1 MATDSDQALHL
12 QILMP
17 FCDGQLRLACRT
29 PGSPPT
35 HFLSPLQGV
44 VPGAL
49 GVEREYAGAG
59 KDASRER
66 PALICPVP
74 AHLRLSHPSCR
85 SLCSPSNFLLGLF
98 LDPKFPDRGIW
109 CSGGVGR
116 AFILGSSG
124 QKQENLCIEKVNRA
138 SCAIMR
144 AYQAAVSPT
153 ASVGSLDV
161 GERRLRMRRD
171 NVTQVRTYAR
181 AHPSHATLVP
191 IAVPTGNGRGAAAL
205 SPTAPPMVPMPDVRE
220 RERMA
225 ERDRMCILIQLG
237 GPVAMS
243 KYEAEMVHFGTA
255 GSANLENHRRVYAKR
270 HQSTRVISGNAFTHE
285 RQLPNSVGLGRNSAI
300 PTKPPKDGFCED

>member
-1 MATDSDQALHL
+1 
-12 QILMP
+12 
-17 FCDGQLRLACRT
+17 
-29 PGSPPT
+29 
-35 HFLSPLQGV
+35 
-44 VPGAL
+44 
-49 GVEREYAGAG
+49 
-59 KDASRER
+59 
-66 PALICPVP
+66 
-74 AHLRLSHPSCR
+74 
-85 SLCSPSNFLLGLF
+85 
-98 LDPKFPDRGIW
+98 
-109 CSGGVGR
+109 
-116 AFILGSSG
+116 
-124 QKQENLCIEKVNRA
+124 
-138 SCAIMR
+138 MR

-171 NVTQVRTYAR
+171 NVTQVTRRNSRTYVR